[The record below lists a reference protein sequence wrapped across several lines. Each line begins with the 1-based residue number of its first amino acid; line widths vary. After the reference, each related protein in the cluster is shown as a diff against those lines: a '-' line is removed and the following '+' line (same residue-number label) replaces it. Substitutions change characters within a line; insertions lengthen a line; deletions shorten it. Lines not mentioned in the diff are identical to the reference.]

1 MKILLI
7 NKFFFSFGGS
17 ETAFFQSAQLLQ
29 ERGHQVIFFS
39 MDHPRNRAA
48 RESPHFVPRID
59 FERMGGWREKARAV
73 MRILFGHG
81 VRVNLDELL
90 RAEKPDIAH
99 LHNIYHHLSPAII
112 STLKRHKVPVVMTLH
127 DYKVV
132 CPNYRMFVRGRTC
145 ERCRGSRYFWC
156 LLKKCVKNDPLKS
169 LICSLEG
176 LLHGKTYARVDRF
189 VAPSRFLIAK
199 IEEMGFAGRCS
210 YIPNFF
216 APTRAQA
223 AVTPAK
229 PLVLFFGRLVEE
241 KGVSLLIE
249 AMAGVPARCLII
261 GDGPGK
267 EALRALAAQR
277 PTARVRFLGHQP
289 YGVLQK
295 AVLRSSLVVVSSLW
309 YENNPFSIIESFS
322 LGVPVVAARIG
333 GIPELVIDRET
344 GMLFTAGRSDDL
356 REKITLLLGDPG
368 LGRTLAANAR
378 RHLERNFNA
387 AGHYEKLLAL
397 YRELIAADAGP

>member
-59 FERMGGWREKARAV
+59 FERMGGWREKSRAV

-156 LLKKCVKNDPLKS
+156 LLRKCVKNDPLKS

-295 AVLRSSLVVVSSLW
+295 AVLRSSLVVVPSLW

-344 GMLFTAGRSDDL
+344 GMLFTAGRSDEL

-397 YRELIAADAGP
+397 YRELIAADARP